1 MNDYVKYLFPED
13 RNWSEVRDLIL
24 ICIYQ
29 KLHENGISIFD
40 SEEETEEQIFDEVPV
55 IE

>member
-1 MNDYVKYLFPED
+1 
-13 RNWSEVRDLIL
+13 LIL
-24 ICIYQ
+24 ICIYP